1 MPTRRASYRP
11 STHAYDGAVSDLQVD
26 ERVDVRS
33 DVRLDDGDHER
44 LAHIIRKADQMR
56 AYVLGEE
63 VVALCGKRWVPS
75 RDPDRYPVCPECR
88 SALEQLAGGGA
99 GSGGDRR

>member
-1 MPTRRASYRP
+1 M
-11 STHAYDGAVSDLQVD
+11 D

-44 LAHIIRKADQMR
+44 LAHIIRKSDQMR

-63 VVALCGKRWVPS
+63 VEALCGKRWVPS

-88 SALEQLAGGGA
+88 SALEQHVAGGG
-99 GSGGDRR
+99 GGGGDRR

>member
-1 MPTRRASYRP
+1 MPGVPASCPPRL
-11 STHAYDGAVSDLQVD
+11 HAYDGVVSDVQVD

-33 DVRLDDGDHER
+33 DLRLDDGDHER
-44 LAHIIRKADQMR
+44 LAHIIRKSDQMR

-63 VVALCGKRWVPS
+63 VVALCGKRWVPT

-88 SALEQLAGGGA
+88 RALEQLAGAGG
-99 GSGGDRR
+99 GGGGERR